1 MNKTAKRIMGS
12 MLALAI
18 VSGVGYNLNLRF
30 NPINAKVNAASSS
43 AKYNGKKP
51 KYIFMFIGD
60 GMSFP
65 QIQAT
70 EYYNGVK
77 TNGAINASEGNYP
90 TNEKL
95 SFMNFPVAGTVTTYD
110 STSLCP
116 DSASTATSLS
126 TGNKTLSSVI
136 NMDETKTK
144 SYETITEKLKKQ
156 LGYKIGIVSSVNI
169 DHATP
174 GAYYAHVPARSKYYD
189 MGLQLVDSNFD
200 YFAGGKFLSDDSK
213 EVKEEGKP
221 KIADLAEQKGYKVAD
236 TKDEITNLKSGDD
249 KVIAI
254 CPDSESETESGALK
268 YNIDRDGSELSLA
281 DYTKKG
287 IELLNNDN
295 GFFIMVEGGKID
307 WAGHANDA
315 ASSIGDVNAFN
326 DAVQEAVNFY
336 NEHPDETLILVTGDH
351 ETGGLTIGFAGTNY
365 DTYLQNLSNQK
376 LSYTDF
382 DRYVAKYRENKTSFD
397 DAMKDVEKL
406 FGLKRAGSEGNST
419 KGGMVLTFEEEERIK
434 AAYEKSMI
442 GQDDRK
448 LDQNETVMYGSYEP
462 FTVTLTH
469 ILNNKSGVSYSSYC
483 HTGIPVALM
492 AKGVGQEMF
501 NGYYD
506 NTDVFKKLKEI
517 TSVE

>member
-18 VSGVGYNLNLRF
+18 VAGVGYNLNVKF
-30 NPINAKVNAASSS
+30 NPVNTEVSASSDQ
-43 AKYNGKKP
+43 KYNGKKP

-77 TNGAINASEGNYP
+77 SNGPINASKGNYP
-90 TNEKL
+90 TNQKL
-95 SFMNFPVAGTVTTYD
+95 SFMGFPVAGTVTTYD

-213 EVKEEGKP
+213 EVKEEGKT
-221 KIADLAEQKGYKVAD
+221 KIADLAQQKGYKVVD
-236 TKDEITNLKSGDD
+236 TKDEITSLKSGDE

-254 CPDSESETESGALK
+254 CPDSEVEKESGALK
-268 YNIDRDGSELSLA
+268 YNIDRNGSELSLA

-287 IELLNNDN
+287 IELLDNEN
-295 GFFIMVEGGKID
+295 GFFMMVEGGKID
-307 WAGHANDA
+307 WACHANDA
-315 ASSIGDVNAFN
+315 ASTINDVNSFN
-326 DAVQEAVNFY
+326 DAVEEALNFY

-351 ETGGLTIGFAGTNY
+351 ETGGLTLGFAGTNY

-376 LSYTDF
+376 SSYTDF
-382 DRYVAKYRENKTSFD
+382 DRYVSKYRENKTSFD
-397 DAMKDVEKL
+397 DAMKDVEKQ
-406 FGLKRAGSEGNST
+406 FGLKRAGSEGDST
-419 KGGMVLTFEEEERIK
+419 KGGMVLTSEEEARIK
-434 AAYEKSMI
+434 AAYEKSMLAKE
-442 GQDDRK
+442 DRK

-462 FTVTLTH
+462 FSVTLTH
-469 ILNNKSGVSYSSYC
+469 ILNNKSGVSYSSYS
-483 HTGIPVALM
+483 HTGLPVALM
-492 AKGVGQEMF
+492 AKGAGQEMF

-517 TSVE
+517 TKID

>member
-30 NPINAKVNAASSS
+30 NPVNTEVNAASSV
-43 AKYNGKKP
+43 KYNGKKP

-156 LGYKIGIVSSVNI
+156 LGYKVGIVTSVNI

-213 EVKEEGKP
+213 EVKEEGKT
-221 KIADLAEQKGYKVAD
+221 KIADLAEQKGYKIAD
-236 TKDEITNLKSGDD
+236 TKEEITSLKKGDD

-254 CPDSESETESGALK
+254 CPDSEVETESGALK

-281 DYTKKG
+281 DYTRKG
-287 IELLNNDN
+287 IELLNNDT
-295 GFFIMVEGGKID
+295 GFFMMVEGGKID

-315 ASSIGDVNAFN
+315 ASSIADVNAFN

-397 DAMKDVEKL
+397 DAMKDVEEL
-406 FGLKRAGSEGNST
+406 FGLKRAGSEGDST
-419 KGGMVLTFEEEERIK
+419 KGGMVLTSEEEERIK
-434 AAYEKSMI
+434 AAYEKSMVAK
-442 GQDDRK
+442 DDRK
-448 LDQNETVMYGSYEP
+448 LNQNETVMYGSYEP

-483 HTGIPVALM
+483 HTGVPVALM

>member
-18 VSGVGYNLNLRF
+18 VSGVGYNVNLKF
-30 NPINAKVNAASSS
+30 KPANIEANASSGQQ
-43 AKYNGKKP
+43 YDGKKP

-77 TNGAINASEGNYP
+77 TNGPIDASKGNYP

-95 SFMNFPVAGTVTTYD
+95 SFMKFPVAGTVTTYD

-189 MGLQLVDSNFD
+189 MGLQLVDSDFD

-213 EVKEEGKP
+213 EVKEEGKT
-221 KIADLAEQKGYKVAD
+221 KIADLAKEKGYKVAN
-236 TKDEITNLKSGDD
+236 TKEEITSLKSGDE

-254 CPDSESETESGALK
+254 CPENEVEKESGALK
-268 YNIDRDGSELSLA
+268 YSIDRDESELSLA

-295 GFFIMVEGGKID
+295 GFFMMVEGGKID

-315 ASSIGDVNAFN
+315 ASTINDVNSFN
-326 DAVQEAVNFY
+326 DAVQEAINFY

-351 ETGGLTIGFAGTNY
+351 ETGGLTLGFAGTNY

-376 LSYTDF
+376 VSYTDF
-382 DRYVAKYRENKTSFD
+382 DRYVSKYRENKTSFD

-406 FGLKRAGSEGNST
+406 FGLKRAGSEGDSS
-419 KGGMVLTFEEEERIK
+419 KGGMVLTSEEEARIK

-442 GQDDRK
+442 EKADRK

-462 FTVTLTH
+462 FSVTLTH
-469 ILNNKSGVSYSSYC
+469 ILNNKSGVSYSSYS

-492 AKGVGQEMF
+492 AKGAGQEMF

-517 TSVE
+517 TKVD